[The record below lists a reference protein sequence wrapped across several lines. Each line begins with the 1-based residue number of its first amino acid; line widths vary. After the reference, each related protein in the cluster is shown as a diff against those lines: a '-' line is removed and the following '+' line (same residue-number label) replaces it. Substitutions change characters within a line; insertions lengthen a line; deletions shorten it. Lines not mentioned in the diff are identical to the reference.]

1 MSNRRRSKPPTKA
14 ARRPLKKHPAR
25 ELASSVHAKIQE
37 GVDRTSHLVG
47 LVPDDLMHWRP
58 ATGAASLADIVD
70 LGHLLG
76 HLLDC
81 VAGFCAALQAA
92 FPSALREFEEIREL
106 EVNHSCRPDDAAARL
121 HQYSGCISKAFEF
134 CSDEDLARR
143 IPTVF
148 APEGERLIT
157 LLLGNLEH
165 LTNHKYQL
173 FFYLRLL
180 GVSVNTG
187 DLYRLRGD
195 FESGPSA
202 KSIEIQKSS

>member
-1 MSNRRRSKPPTKA
+1 MSNRRRSKPPAKA
-14 ARRPLKKHPAR
+14 ARRPLKKRPAR
-25 ELASSVHAKIQE
+25 ELASSLHEKIQE
-37 GVDRTSHLVG
+37 GVERTIHLVG
-47 LVPDDLMHWRP
+47 LVPDDRMDWRP
-58 ATGAASLADIVD
+58 AASAASSPNVVD

-81 VAGFCAALQAA
+81 VAGFCAGLQAA
-92 FPSALREFEEIREL
+92 FPSARREFKQIREL

-121 HQYSGCISKAFEF
+121 HQYSRCISKAFEF
-134 CSDEDLARR
+134 CSDEDLARK

-148 APEGERLIT
+148 ASEGEPLIT

-180 GVSVNTG
+180 GVPVNTG
-187 DLYRLRGD
+187 DLYRLRSV
-195 FESGPSA
+195 FESAPLA
-202 KSIEIQKSS
+202 KAIDIQKSS